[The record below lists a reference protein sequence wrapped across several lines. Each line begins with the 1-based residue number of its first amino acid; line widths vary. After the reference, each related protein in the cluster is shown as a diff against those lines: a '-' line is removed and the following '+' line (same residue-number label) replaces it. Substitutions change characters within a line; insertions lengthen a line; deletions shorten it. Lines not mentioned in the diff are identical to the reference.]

1 MNWVLFIAILSIGSA
16 INVLLTDAIKKA
28 YYNQGK
34 NASPNLI
41 ALINSLV
48 CGGGVTAVVYI
59 FLSIPWTL
67 KNIVCLVC
75 LIFFNWLG
83 AMQGYDKVIQTLEQ
97 IAKIAPSEDKKE

>member
-1 MNWVLFIAILSIGSA
+1 
-16 INVLLTDAIKKA
+16 
-28 YYNQGK
+28 
-34 NASPNLI
+34 LI

-67 KNIVCLVC
+67 KNVVCLVC

-83 AMQGYDKVIQTLEQ
+83 AMCGYDKVTQTLEQ
-97 IAKIAPSEDKKE
+97 IAKIAPPESKE